1 MALSKWAHR
10 IAGLSVAGVAV
21 AALVASSCAEAEGRF
36 FVECISK
43 QSTDTCGCDTDVVAG
58 GSFNKAACDV
68 GADGKT
74 LGTCGYQ
81 ATFVLKNQ
89 MVSSLSIAAN
99 NNNVETSEIQVYAA
113 DISFETTSGSIA
125 GAQGATLL
133 APVPPDDTACIS
145 ASLFDGASV
154 DVAEGEV
161 VNAILTV
168 KFYGRTTGGLEVE
181 TPTQYFPIAIYNDPN
196 DCDCGVADSGKGS
209 NGVPIECK
217 NPCS

>member
-10 IAGLSVAGVAV
+10 IAGLSVAGVAA

-36 FVECISK
+36 FIECIGTGTADS
-43 QSTDTCGCDTDVVAG
+43 CGCDAAVAG

-68 GADGKT
+68 GPDGKT

-81 ATFVLKNQ
+81 ATFVLRNQ
-89 MVSSLSIAAN
+89 MHSSLEIAAN
-99 NNNVETSEIQVYAA
+99 NNDVETSEILVYAA
-113 DISFETTSGSIA
+113 DISFETNGGSIA

-133 APVPPDDTACIS
+133 DPIFPDDIGCIS
-145 ASLFDGASV
+145 ASLFDGGSV

-181 TPTQYFPIAIYNDPN
+181 TPTQYYPISVYNDPN
-196 DCDCGVADSGKGS
+196 DCECGVSDTGKGS
-209 NGVPIECK
+209 NGVPIECQ
-217 NPCS
+217 NPCM